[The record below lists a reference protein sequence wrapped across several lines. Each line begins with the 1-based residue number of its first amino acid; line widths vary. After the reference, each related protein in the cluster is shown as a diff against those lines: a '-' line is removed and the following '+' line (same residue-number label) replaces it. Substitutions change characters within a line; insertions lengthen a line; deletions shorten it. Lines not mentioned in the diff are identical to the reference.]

1 VNFFRDV
8 VLAAA
13 VQPRGGSSG
22 PTLGPELINNG
33 DMSSSTGWTFDNPGG
48 AGVAEI
54 SGGKLRLSDDGGG
67 LDPSA
72 TRAVTLTNGAT
83 YRFTF
88 DVDAVGSGGINVAFG
103 GDSVGPVINTA
114 GAKTYDAVAGA
125 DDTVIFQTANDG
137 TGIVIDNLSVK
148 LLS

>member
-72 TRAVTLTNGAT
+72 SRAVTLTNGAT
-83 YRFTF
+83 YRVTF
-88 DVDAVGSGGINVAFG
+88 DVDAIGSGGLEVILG
-103 GDSVGPVINTA
+103 GGSIGESITTT
-114 GAKTYDAVAGA
+114 GAKSYDVVAGPDDAVLFE
-125 DDTVIFQTANDG
+125 TSFDG